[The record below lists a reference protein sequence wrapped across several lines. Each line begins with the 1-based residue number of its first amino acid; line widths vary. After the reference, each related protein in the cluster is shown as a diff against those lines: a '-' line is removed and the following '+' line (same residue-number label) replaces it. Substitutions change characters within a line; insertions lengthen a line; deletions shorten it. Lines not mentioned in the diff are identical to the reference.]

1 MAVKTY
7 DFSGWATKN
16 DLKCSDGRTI
26 RKNAFKD
33 DNGKVVPLVWNHDH
47 SGPDNILG
55 HAVLEN
61 REDGVYAYC
70 SFNETEKAQTAKELL
85 RHHDIGSLSIH
96 ANQLK
101 QTKNKDVLHG
111 VIREVSLVL
120 AGANPGAR
128 IDFPILQ
135 HSDGSYDMVEDE
147 AYIYPFIEELS
158 LEHGEVPSFYSEE
171 ESAEETVEETE
182 EETAEETE
190 EIEHAEEE
198 SEKSKEDEKVA
209 EENKEKTIGDVVNTM
224 NEEQKS
230 ALYAIVGQAL
240 EDAKKENNEEDEDVK
255 HNVFESE
262 ENERD
267 DEYLSHAEIE
277 ELFAGAKREK
287 VTSLKD
293 YMLEHSIDTTG
304 MEVATGE
311 QEYGFNDASM
321 LFPEAK
327 SLNNPPEWIK
337 RDTGWVGV
345 VMNGVHK
352 TPFSRIKSV
361 YADITADEARAKGYM
376 KGNEKK
382 EQVFTTLKRST
393 SPCTIYKK
401 QKLDRDD
408 IIDITDFDVVRWIRS
423 EMDFMLDEEIARAIL
438 IGDGRASDSDEK
450 IKEECIRPIAKDV
463 PLFNVK
469 VNVNVPNGAT
479 GQEKADAII
488 DTVLK
493 ARKEYKGSG
502 NPTLFTTEDWLTEM
516 LLLKDGIGHRLYK
529 TEAELATALRV
540 SKIVTVEVME
550 GQNIDNKPLVGI
562 VVNLSDYNVGADK
575 GGEKNLFDDFDIDY
589 NQYKYLIETRRSGA
603 LVKPKSA
610 MTILI
615 NEAVGSNSN
624 NDGEGGN
631 TEG

>member
-224 NEEQKS
+224 NEEQKT
-230 ALYAIVGQAL
+230 ALYAIVGQAI
-240 EDAKKENNEEDEDVK
+240 EDAKNGNDKEDEDVK
-255 HNVFESE
+255 HNVFENE